1 METDR
6 HGPFFSY
13 LITRCGPYLEPRSDC
28 LSISFWC
35 CRQIRPVASAAA
47 AWTLTSPTVHSVEE
61 NCLLSTFAGQSLSV
75 LTRPIPRILLY
86 GIISL
91 EKINMNQ
98 EDALR
103 KHHARYTAVL
113 EIILAAKKWD
123 INVTTLYFEMG
134 CEPCDQ
140 VRPSRATVQPI
151 GNLSPTVADFRI
163 QLRHTMERRLFSLRR
178 ARARAQ

>member
-1 METDR
+1 MWKGRWETGGESLVQHPKKSGQQNVEEEEEEELASWHFIREKSSSEIIERETRGDGQTR
-6 HGPFFSY
+6 PFFSY
-13 LITRCGPYLEPRSDC
+13 LITRCGPYLEPRSYC

-91 EKINMNQ
+91 EKINTNQ

-113 EIILAAKKWD
+113 EIILAAENG
-123 INVTTLYFEMG
+123 I
-134 CEPCDQ
+134 
-140 VRPSRATVQPI
+140 
-151 GNLSPTVADFRI
+151 
-163 QLRHTMERRLFSLRR
+163 
-178 ARARAQ
+178 